1 MTPFYEARH
10 IVRISK
16 NAYAPATKLLFGLTY
31 EQTQYVHAH
40 CRTRQLFFVSPHP
53 VDGHAQPL
61 HCRSGRARPA
71 RGEPVRTRRRR
82 FRPDAAGAGA
92 VADESFAADIPDTQE
107 GSDGSLNENEVTV
120 FDTAHPAVARLNA
133 ALLEALQ
140 AAANEAAAEDITL
153 YVNSGWRSPRLQERL
168 LEEAVAEYGSREEA
182 LRWVATPERSAH
194 VSGDAVD
201 IGPFDASYW
210 LSYNG
215 AQYGIC
221 QIYANEG
228 WHFEL
233 RPDAVERGCPELY
246 TDPTEDPRMR

>member
-1 MTPFYEARH
+1 MNRRNTYQPVAARGTYSSSR
-10 IVRISK
+10 RIRLTITLSLFTVGTV
-16 NAYAPATKLLFGLTY
+16 ALGLLAASLFG
-31 EQTQYVHAH
+31 
-40 CRTRQLFFVSPHP
+40 
-53 VDGHAQPL
+53 
-61 HCRSGRARPA
+61 PA
-71 RGEPVRTRRRR
+71 DTV
-82 FRPDAAGAGA
+82 FRPDTADAAIGENFSS
-92 VADESFAADIPDTQE
+92 DTSDTQN
-107 GSDGSLNENEVTV
+107 GPDGSANENEVTV
-120 FDTAHPAVARLNA
+120 FDTAHPAVAQLDT
-133 ALLEALQ
+133 ALLQALQ
-140 AAANEAAAEDITL
+140 AAANEAAAEDITF
-153 YVNSGWRSPRLQERL
+153 YVNSGWRSPQLQERL

-215 AQYGIC
+215 AEYGIC

-246 TDPTEDPRMR
+246 MDPTEDPRMR

>member
-1 MTPFYEARH
+1 MNRRSTYQSVAARGAYSSSRR
-10 IVRISK
+10 VRL
-16 NAYAPATKLLFGLTY
+16 ATTLSLFTVGAVALCLLAASLFG
-31 EQTQYVHAH
+31 
-40 CRTRQLFFVSPHP
+40 P
-53 VDGHAQPL
+53 VDAG
-61 HCRSGRARPA
+61 
-71 RGEPVRTRRRR
+71 
-82 FRPDAAGAGA
+82 FRPDAADATVG
-92 VADESFAADIPDTQE
+92 ESFTSDTSDTPNE
-107 GSDGSLNENEVTV
+107 PDGSVKENEVTV
-120 FDTAHPAVARLNA
+120 FDTAHPAVAQLDA
-133 ALLEALQ
+133 ALLDALQ
-140 AAANEAAAEDITL
+140 AAANEAAAEDITF
-153 YVNSGWRSPRLQERL
+153 YVNSGWRSPQLQERL

-215 AQYGIC
+215 AKYGIC

-233 RPDAVERGCPELY
+233 RPDASESGCPELY

>member
-1 MTPFYEARH
+1 MNRRSTYTPIAARGTYSSSR
-10 IVRISK
+10 RIRLTITLSLFTVG
-16 NAYAPATKLLFGLTY
+16 AVALGLLAASLFG
-31 EQTQYVHAH
+31 
-40 CRTRQLFFVSPHP
+40 P
-53 VDGHAQPL
+53 VDA
-61 HCRSGRARPA
+61 A
-71 RGEPVRTRRRR
+71 
-82 FRPDAAGAGA
+82 FRPDAAGA
-92 VADESFAADIPDTQE
+92 VADEGFAADIPDTQE
-107 GSDGSLNENEVTV
+107 GSDGSLNQNEVTV

-140 AAANEAAAEDITL
+140 AAANEAAAEDITF

-215 AQYGIC
+215 AQHGIC

-233 RPDAVERGCPELY
+233 RPEAVERGCPELY